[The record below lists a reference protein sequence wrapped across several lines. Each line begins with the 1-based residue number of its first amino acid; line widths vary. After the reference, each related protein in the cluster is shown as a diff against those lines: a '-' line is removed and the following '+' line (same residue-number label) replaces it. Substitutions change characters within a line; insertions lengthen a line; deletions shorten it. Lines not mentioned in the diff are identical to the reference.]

1 MLNVKRIFFFTLLV
15 AMTLASVVKA
25 QDKTLN
31 VVQTAVPFLMVSP
44 DARSGSLGD
53 AGVSSTPDENSM
65 HWNPAKF
72 AFIEKD
78 LGVAINYSPWLH
90 NLVPDINLAYLT
102 GYKRLDKNQVI
113 AASLR
118 YFSLGN
124 IQFTNAFGEPIGD
137 YKPNEFA
144 IDGTYSRKFTK
155 TLSGAVAG
163 RFIHSNLTAGQQ
175 VGSQST
181 KPGNSVAAD
190 VAVYQQLP
198 VRMNSVDGTFAWGV
212 NISNIGAKISYSNDN
227 IVKDFIPTNLRI
239 GPSLTLDFDEYNSM
253 SFMVDFNK
261 LLVPTTPVYSDSN
274 STTIVAGMD
283 PDVSVPVG
291 MLHSFYDA
299 PGGFNEELREI
310 SISTG
315 VEYWY
320 NKQFAL
326 RGGFFYEDATKGDRK
341 YVTLGAGLRYNVFG
355 LDFSYLIPLKQD
367 NPLENTLRFS
377 LLLNFEAVTGGG
389 KK

>member
-1 MLNVKRIFFFTLLV
+1 MLVKKCIFSLTLLI
-15 AMTLASVVKA
+15 AMMLTLVVNA
-25 QDKTLN
+25 QDDKRLN

-44 DARSGSLGD
+44 DARSGSIGD
-53 AGVSSTPDENSM
+53 AGVASTPDENSM
-65 HWNPAKF
+65 HWNPAKY
-72 AFIEKD
+72 AFITKD
-78 LGVAINYSPWLH
+78 LGVAVNYSPWLH
-90 NLVPDINLAYLT
+90 KLVPDINLAYLT
-102 GYKRLDKNQVI
+102 GYMRLDKNQVI

-144 IDGTYSRKFTK
+144 LDATYSRLFTK
-155 TLSGAVAG
+155 TLSGAVAA

-181 KPGNSVAAD
+181 KPGNTIAAD

-198 VRMNSVDGTFAWGV
+198 LEMNGMEGTFAWGV

-227 IVKDFIPTNLRI
+227 IVKDFIPTNLRL
-239 GPSLTLDFDEYNSM
+239 GPSLTLDFDDYNRM
-253 SFMVDFNK
+253 SFMLDFNK
-261 LLVPTTPVYSDSN
+261 LLVPTTPLYSDSN
-274 STTIVAGMD
+274 TIIRGMD

-299 PGGFNEELREI
+299 PDGFKEEIREI
-310 SISTG
+310 GISAG
-315 VEYWY
+315 MEYWY
-320 NKQFAL
+320 NQQFAL
-326 RGGFFYEDATKGDRK
+326 RGGFFYEDVTKGDRK
-341 YVTLGAGLRYNVFG
+341 YFTLGAGLRYNVFG
-355 LDFSYLIPLKQD
+355 LDFSYLIPVKQE

-377 LLLNFEAVTGGG
+377 LLLNFEAVAGGGG

>member
-1 MLNVKRIFFFTLLV
+1 MLNKKCVFFFTLLA
-15 AMTLASVVKA
+15 AMISATMSMA
-25 QDKTLN
+25 QGLN
-31 VVQTAVPFLMVSP
+31 TVQSAVPFLMVSP

-53 AGVSSTPDENSM
+53 AGVASTPDENSM
-65 HWNPAKF
+65 HWNPAKY
-72 AFIEKD
+72 AFIDKQM
-78 LGVAINYSPWLH
+78 GVAVNYSPWLH
-90 NLVPDINLAYLT
+90 NLVPDISLAYLS
-102 GYKRLDKNQVI
+102 GYSRLDKNQTI

-124 IQFTNAFGEPIGD
+124 IQFTSQFGEPLGD

-144 IDGTYSRKFTK
+144 LDFAYSRKFTK
-155 TLSGAVAG
+155 TLSGSVAA
-163 RFIHSNLTAGQQ
+163 RFIHSNLTLRQD

-190 VAVYQQLP
+190 VSVYQQLP
-198 VRMNSVDGTFAWGV
+198 LQFSSTEGLFAWGV

-227 IVKDFIPTNLRI
+227 IRKDFIPTNLRI
-239 GPSLTLDFDEYNSM
+239 GSSLTLDLDEYNRM
-253 SFMVDFNK
+253 SFMLDFNK
-261 LLVPTTPVYSDSN
+261 LLVPTTPEYSDTN
-274 STTIVAGMD
+274 STVIVRGMD
-283 PDVSVPVG
+283 PDVSTAVG

-299 PGGFNEELREI
+299 PDGFSEELREI
-310 SISTG
+310 NISTG

-320 NKQFAL
+320 NQQFAV
-326 RGGFFYEDATKGDRK
+326 RGGFFYEDPTKGDRT

-355 LDFSYLIPLKQD
+355 LDVSYLVPLATD

-377 LLLNFEAVTGGG
+377 LLLNFEAVSGGG